1 MRDLA
6 GKRVLVT
13 GGGCGL
19 GRALARQ
26 FAARGCRALV
36 ADIDLAALEGTA
48 AAIASAGG
56 RVTPYAMDVGDE
68 RAVGAVR
75 DQIHDDGGPID
86 VLVNNAGVVF
96 GGGFLDVPL
105 DRHLETYRVNLLG
118 AVAVTHAFLPDLV
131 TRPEAHLVNI
141 ASASGF
147 VGLPY
152 GSTYASSKWGL
163 IGFSDSI
170 RLELAL
176 AGHGHVGVTTV
187 CPSYVTT
194 GLFDGARP
202 PWTTRALDPDRLAAL
217 VVRAVRRNRPFV
229 LTPWLVKITPALR
242 GLLPVPLFDALARL
256 TGATTS
262 MRTWRGR
269 GGAAGPRR
277 L

>member
-1 MRDLA
+1 MRTLA

-13 GGGCGL
+13 GAGSGIGL
-19 GRALARQ
+19 ALAHRFAAAGADVLAADRDPRALAD
-26 FAARGCRALV
+26 AASRLGAPGARAPVYEFDV
-36 ADIDLAALEGTA
+36 ADI
-48 AAIASAGG
+48 AAIAVA
-56 RVTPYAMDVGDE
+56 
-68 RAVGAVR
+68 R
-75 DQIHDDGGPID
+75 DRIHRDGGPID

-131 TRPEAHLVNI
+131 ARPEAHLVNI

-229 LTPWLVKITPALR
+229 LTPWLVKVTPALR
-242 GLLPVPLFDALARL
+242 GLLPVPLFDALARV
-256 TGATTS
+256 TGASTS
-262 MRTWRGR
+262 MRTWKGR
-269 GGAAGPRR
+269 TEN
-277 L
+277 